1 MIPFLAPLLGSLA
14 GSLLPASVG
23 TSIAGAV
30 GASGAM
36 GGLIA
41 SAAPKALGAGIGTLV
56 AGGDIGEAA
65 ANAVGFGLGGAAAQ
79 QGLAAIFPN
88 LGAGA
93 GAAEAAAGAGGPAQ
107 MDPRMAMQ
115 AMQMMGGGQEAQGP
129 SAAPLESIR
138 PQPRPDD
145 MGQSAMNTM
154 GAAPPQPAG
163 LPQTP
168 TTTVPSMYQTP
179 GQPQMGLA
187 SLPGM
192 GGAPMPSVEQ
202 MISSLGP
209 NAPAAQQYLRGFA

>member
-36 GGLIA
+36 GGLLA
-41 SAAPKALGAGIGTLV
+41 SAAPKALGAGIGTLI
-56 AGGDIGEAA
+56 AGGDLGEAA

-79 QGLAAIFPN
+79 QGLASVFPG
-88 LGAGA
+88 LGGADAA
-93 GAAEAAAGAGGPAQ
+93 GAAS
-107 MDPRMAMQ
+107 MNPRAAMQ
-115 AMQMMGGGQEAQGP
+115 AMQLLGGGQEAPGP
-129 SAAPLESIR
+129 APLDAMR
-138 PQPRPDD
+138 PQPRPET
-145 MGQSAMNTM
+145 MEQNAMSTM
-154 GAAPPQPAG
+154 GAAPPPPTA
-163 LPQTP
+163 LPQTQ
-168 TTTVPSMYQTP
+168 TSTLPSMYQTP

-192 GGAPMPSVEQ
+192 GGAPMPSVDQ

-209 NAPAAQQYLRGFA
+209 NAPAAQEYLRGFA